1 MTDLF
6 YISVSSNGISKRMQ
20 LEILHG
26 KILAQK
32 DNLCQMDLCSVLLSA
47 IRAMIYKVSK
57 ASGNVE
63 TLSTEKC
70 LKITYKINTAYYSSL
85 VIFLGGSR
93 FLLYQQVSSSWGVL
107 LASYCFCR
115 IFWGANLV
123 LSQSQ
128 SNHILLIGG
137 SWREGFFFITFVS
150 AWHSFS
156 SLGMEI
162 YSGELWFPF
171 LPALL
176 AAGGCWSGIAGSGSV
191 SVRRDGRP
199 SKDYG

>member
-6 YISVSSNGISKRMQ
+6 YISVSGNSISKRMQ

-32 DNLCQMDLCSVLLSA
+32 DNLCQTDSCSILLIA
-47 IRAMIYKVSK
+47 IKAMIYKVSK
-57 ASGNVE
+57 ASGNAE
-63 TLSTEKC
+63 TLSTGKC
-70 LKITYKINTAYYSSL
+70 LKITYKINTAFYSSL
-85 VIFLGGSR
+85 LIFLGGLRS
-93 FLLYQQVSSSWGVL
+93 LLHQQVSSLWGVS

-115 IFWGANLV
+115 IFFWTNLF
-123 LSQSQ
+123 LSWSQ

-137 SWREGFFFITFVS
+137 SCREGFFFITFVS
-150 AWHSFS
+150 ALCSFS

-176 AAGGCWSGIAGSGSV
+176 TAGGCWSGIAGSGYV
-191 SVRRDGRP
+191 SVRRDVRP
-199 SKDYG
+199 LKDYR